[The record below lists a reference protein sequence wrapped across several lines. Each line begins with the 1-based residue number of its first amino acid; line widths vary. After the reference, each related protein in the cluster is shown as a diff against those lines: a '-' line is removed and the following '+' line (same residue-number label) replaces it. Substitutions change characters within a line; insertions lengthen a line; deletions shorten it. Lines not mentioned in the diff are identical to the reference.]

1 MCLAGKNFGVSTYE
15 SEFGSSFGICGVGRV
30 ICEGARNCAAFP
42 LQSEYGGAA
51 VLPMQEQRLVSLPR
65 QVFRATAS
73 LSAVAVLALAGC
85 GNNYRPVVSA
95 INPVG
100 PSTQPSVYATVVA
113 DPGNGNN
120 GLATVVN
127 VFGETVAATA
137 AVNPL
142 PSYFTVD
149 AAGQAYVA
157 HTNSSLLDTFAA
169 AVGLMTTTV
178 KQSSLAAGVCST
190 TPAQDLAF
198 TTYGTK
204 YLCQITTNSTSGPL
218 FIIEPGVNKV
228 AVMTAGTPPT
238 IRQELPVVA
247 NPVYTI
253 ANPAATRVYTL
264 SQGTTP
270 GTSLGT
276 ATAIEAG
283 TATTNNAISAQLTVG
298 INPVYGVMTTDA
310 RRAFVLNQGSGTVTA
325 INTVGNNIDKT
336 IPVGS
341 NPVWADL
348 ASTVNEIAVLNKGNG
363 STAGSLSIINVAL
376 CSQVALPGNAAC
388 DPTNPADAA
397 NFGQVLA
404 TIPVGVNPVQVA
416 ILNDTTSPKAYVA
429 NGDGTVTVV
438 DLNTLVATKTI
449 TVGGSLNWIQAVVG
463 SPTGKVLVTARDSQ
477 NLTMIRTD
485 NDTVTS
491 TIAMQGFPIGV
502 RVAQ

>member
-1 MCLAGKNFGVSTYE
+1 M
-15 SEFGSSFGICGVGRV
+15 
-30 ICEGARNCAAFP
+30 
-42 LQSEYGGAA
+42 
-51 VLPMQEQRLVSLPR
+51 VSLPR
-65 QVFRATAS
+65 QVFRVTAG

-100 PSTQPSVYATVVA
+100 PSTQPTVYATAIA

-120 GLATVVN
+120 GLATVIN
-127 VFGETVAATA
+127 VFGETVIATA

-149 AAGQAYVA
+149 SAGQTYVA
-157 HTNSSLLDTFAA
+157 HTNSPLLDTFSSAP
-169 AVGLMTTTV
+169 GLMTTTV
-178 KQSSLAAGVCST
+178 KQSSLAAGVCNST
-190 TPAQDLAF
+190 SPQ
-198 TTYGTK
+198 
-204 YLCQITTNSTSGPL
+204 YLCQITTNSTAGPM

-228 AVMTAGTPPT
+228 AVLTAGTPPT
-238 IRQELPVVA
+238 IRQELPVPS
-247 NPVYTI
+247 NPIYTI

-264 SQGTTP
+264 SQGDTP

-276 ATAIEAG
+276 AWAIEAG
-283 TATTNNAISAQLTVG
+283 TATANNSISAQIPVG
-298 INPVYGVMTTDA
+298 ISPVYGVMTTDA
-310 RRAFVLNQGSGTVTA
+310 RRAFVLNQGSNSVTA
-325 INTVGNNIDKT
+325 INTVGNNVDMT
-336 IPVGS
+336 IPVGTA
-341 NPVWADL
+341 PVWADV

-363 STAGSLSIINVAL
+363 TTAGSLSIINVAL

-388 DPTNPADAA
+388 DANNPADST
-397 NFGQVLA
+397 NFGKVLA
-404 TIPVGVNPVQVA
+404 TIPVGVNPIQVA

-449 TVGGSLNWIQAVVG
+449 TIGGTLNWIQAVVG
-463 SPTGKVLVTARDSQ
+463 NPTGKVLITASDSQ

-491 TIAMQGFPIGV
+491 TIPLQGLPIGV